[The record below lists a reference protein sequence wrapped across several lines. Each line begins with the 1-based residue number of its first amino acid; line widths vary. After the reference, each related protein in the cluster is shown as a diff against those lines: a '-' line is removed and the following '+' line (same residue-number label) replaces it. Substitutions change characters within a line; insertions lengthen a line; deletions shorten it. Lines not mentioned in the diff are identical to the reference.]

1 MAYIALCGNTHFLF
15 STIQTP
21 DHFKDGRRI
30 ALLRNSEARPDGVDL
45 RGCDRHGYPRK
56 QTHDAAVP
64 RPDHFKDGRR
74 IALLRGLA
82 GRVLSFPLTLSIFF
96 FQTKDYRTRLAF
108 CSPLRRLVTRLA
120 LSSAMV
126 DYRVHVSCV
135 HREEDDDE
143 NISADRR
150 RWGRRS
156 RRR

>member
-1 MAYIALCGNTHFLF
+1 MACIALCGNTHFLF

-45 RGCDRHGYPRK
+45 RGCDRHGHPRK

-82 GRVLSFPLTLSIFF
+82 GRVLSFPLTLNFF
-96 FQTKDYRTRLAF
+96 FRLRITE
-108 CSPLRRLVTRLA
+108 L
-120 LSSAMV
+120 
-126 DYRVHVSCV
+126 
-135 HREEDDDE
+135 
-143 NISADRR
+143 
-150 RWGRRS
+150 G
-156 RRR
+156 